1 MVLHDQI
8 WQCIFMY
15 IVSSILTR
23 FPTPPA
29 EMLKLGQNLYCDLQ
43 MAIDTYCT
51 PLPTSSEHTDLN

>member
-1 MVLHDQI
+1 
-8 WQCIFMY
+8 MY
-15 IVSSILTR
+15 IVSSILAR